1 MTYQK
6 PELLSTKDL
15 EWQSFP
21 TFRMAKTQ
29 PEVVKKTPDKF
40 AIRFFPLSF
49 FFFLIVLQALGIPS
63 YLGRHEEVH
72 AHATAIKK
80 LLPQIP

>member
-1 MTYQK
+1 MGQLNNDV
-6 PELLSTKDL
+6 P
-15 EWQSFP
+15 
-21 TFRMAKTQ
+21 A
-29 PEVVKKTPDKF
+29 EVVKKPRINLLY
-40 AIRFFPLSF
+40 AFFHYRF